1 MPEDTCR
8 VQKDF
13 SLREAN
19 EVSRGLL
26 LSSGCWWRGVGL
38 WTMEVVA
45 ARLAKGLLL
54 VVACCVGSLG
64 CFSPEPC
71 AVGNLGRGWVR
82 MNSWT
87 TRAGGGGG
95 CGEGTVRKG
104 KFLFLVL
111 LLLGG

>member
-1 MPEDTCR
+1 MQED
-8 VQKDF
+8 F
-13 SLREAN
+13 LLREAN

-38 WTMEVVA
+38 WTMVVVA

-71 AVGNLGRGWVR
+71 AGGSLGRGWVR

-87 TRAGGGGG
+87 TRAGGGGDGG
-95 CGEGTVRKG
+95 CRDGTVRKG
-104 KFLFLVL
+104 KLLFLVL